1 MYNALKQHIR
11 KCDNNDCNCFRCNN
25 KNFVDRGFASF
36 GTKFPAHPRLLQATG
51 ATVADD
57 EDVDSGGVEQL
68 NLNFFWL
75 LRSLTCDRDQT
86 SRLNTYH
93 KCLQLLWPCWPYMWS
108 RLPNTVSG
116 ACKPWTAVETW
127 CQIWLWRAPRSC
139 CCCTLWDAFIQSG
152 QCHTTDGWRLL
163 VCVLA
168 VCVCLNTPMFDQLSD
183 SHLMYLILAYQ
194 WGKGWLCYS
203 LFMKV
208 LQWNTN

>member
-1 MYNALKQHIR
+1 MYNVLKQHIR

-93 KCLQLLWPCWPYMWS
+93 KCLQLLWPCWPYMWP

-139 CCCTLWDAFIQSG
+139 CCCTFGDAFIQSG

-168 VCVCLNTPMFDQLSD
+168 VCVS
-183 SHLMYLILAYQ
+183 A
-194 WGKGWLCYS
+194 
-203 LFMKV
+203 
-208 LQWNTN
+208 